1 MEYFYNEKNIVL
13 ICLMILFIIVIIS
26 TILIINMFLNN
37 QIQYINSLGSTSQ
50 SQLKSSSNRLQR
62 YNLIKNLQVMKKYI
76 GISIL
81 IVVIMITTISSIIIF
96 DSRQYFKEYFNTQ
109 REKLNLRSEKS
120 VDSLIVVIKTQQ
132 KQLDSIQVLNI
143 SNLKIDSVKNSTYS
157 DTKKTINNLQLIIT
171 QQSQRIKLL
180 ETQIPK

>member
-37 QIQYINSLGSTSQ
+37 QIQYINSLGSTTQ